1 MMIGPQYFLHVANI
15 LFVVSYS
22 VRDIMLLRVF
32 ALCGSLISIPYYYL
46 QANVLWQPI
55 GWAAIFMMINGYHVW
70 RLWRERRPI
79 ELSSDE
85 AKLYELT
92 FFPLTRRRFRD
103 LVRLGRWADLKA
115 GDVLIR
121 PGQPIDE
128 VFVPLTDSIDARMG
142 ERLLGRFA
150 AGEIVGAAAFYGH
163 PPRFEAVAC
172 VNCRTEILAPELLA
186 VGGVERIEVAANIAE
201 EHDAPGRRS
210 HAADDRAVRLHA
222 PLPDAAVGVDGIDP
236 SGPVSVRTAHSAERP
251 KRVPSRH
258 PGPWLPDL
266 HRPQFIEPVSPGS
279 LGSNEAGL
287 AKDVRHWL
295 PVLSSTP
302 RIEIFALL
310 ISTGK
315 AGDT

>member
-163 PPRFEAVAC
+163 PPRFEAIASE
-172 VNCRTEILAPELLA
+172 NCRVLRVPTAAIKQHAERDDQLARTL
-186 VGGVERIEVAANIAE
+186 ERIAREDLARKLE
-201 EHDAPGRRS
+201 
-210 HAADDRAVRLHA
+210 RL
-222 PLPDAAVGVDGIDP
+222 VGQGAT
-236 SGPVSVRTAHSAERP
+236 S
-251 KRVPSRH
+251 
-258 PGPWLPDL
+258 
-266 HRPQFIEPVSPGS
+266 
-279 LGSNEAGL
+279 
-287 AKDVRHWL
+287 
-295 PVLSSTP
+295 
-302 RIEIFALL
+302 
-310 ISTGK
+310 
-315 AGDT
+315 